1 MNDHK
6 TQMKRPRAPSPAF
19 SLTASLAGLLLLSS
33 CAPQSGTSGSNGWLS
48 GQHTG
53 QQGAAAAPT
62 YPPLTGYATRAPG
75 MATTGPSTTAG
86 YAPTAASMGTAS
98 IYGIPTRIPAG
109 ADGVAGFAV
118 AHLGNRLTTTEGRSL
133 YVFDRDPPGQSVCVG
148 ECARVWP
155 PYLVEP
161 GSVAGREYGIIQRS
175 DGHQQWAVGGRA
187 LYVYAGDQAPKQ
199 ALGEGLDGTWHTVP
213 YPVPAGFGQ
222 QAASAS
228 IPPFPTS
235 TQGLPIFQGSGS
247 K

>member
-1 MNDHK
+1 MFEQQYPLF
-6 TQMKRPRAPSPAF
+6 TSRVRGPCALAVAT
-19 SLTASLAGLLLLSS
+19 LASAVVLVA
-33 CAPQSGTSGSNGWLS
+33 CAPQQGSDSANGGWFS
-48 GQHTG
+48 GQSR
-53 QQGAAAAPT
+53 QASGAAVAPS
-62 YPPLTGYATRAPG
+62 YPPLTGQAARPSSVAPG
-75 MATTGPSTTAG
+75 YTPANA
-86 YAPTAASMGTAS
+86 AANATAAYSNPAN
-98 IYGIPTRIPAG
+98 IPGG
-109 ADGVAGFAV
+109 AVGGVAGFAV
-118 AHLGNRLTTTEGRSL
+118 AHLGSRLTTTEGRSL

-161 GSVAGREYGIIQRS
+161 GAVGGREYGIITRP
-175 DGHQQWAVGGRA
+175 DGRQQWAVGGRA

-222 QAASAS
+222 PVASSSPA

-235 TQGLPIFQGSGS
+235 TEGLPIFQGSGS